1 LRGWLEYIKRARPHQ
16 LPAAYAKL
24 NQLNDDFSTRPVLPF
39 DDRAALEYERLL
51 RTKTRVGAMDL
62 RIAAI
67 CIANDQTLVTR
78 NVHHF
83 IRINGLDVQDWTR
96 SIV

>member
-1 LRGWLEYIKRARPHQ
+1 
-16 LPAAYAKL
+16 
-24 NQLNDDFSTRPVLPF
+24 
-39 DDRAALEYERLL
+39 
-51 RTKTRVGAMDL
+51 MDL

-83 IRINGLDVQDWTR
+83 IRTNGLDVQDWTR
-96 SIV
+96 SMV